1 MALRVVGSVPSPEL
15 ADVLAAWRLWQ
26 AAGNLSERT
35 IAERAGVMTKVCA
48 FTGCPP
54 LEVTPAAIISYLT
67 RPGLS
72 DCTRATYHA
81 SIRAYCTWLCRT
93 GQRADDPSLATPT
106 PKRPK
111 GVPRPVEQARVA
123 ATLAAISGRRGHK
136 RKATMM
142 ILLAAYAGLR
152 IHEIAKVKFSDF
164 DLGAGYLYVTG
175 KGSKPAA
182 LPLHPAIVEAL
193 QAFPQRDGYLFPSY
207 THPGQPIIPRA
218 VAQTL
223 KRAMAAAGF
232 DASAHQLRHTFGT
245 ALVRSGVDLRTTQTL
260 MRHES
265 LATTAIYI
273 EVTDETRQSAVRGL
287 AY

>member
-1 MALRVVGSVPSPEL
+1 MALHVVGSVPSPEL
-15 ADVLAAWRLWQ
+15 AEVLASWRLWQ
-26 AAGNLSERT
+26 QAGNLSDRT
-35 IAERAGVMTKVCA
+35 ITERAATVSKLLA
-48 FTGCPP
+48 FTGCGP
-54 LEVTPAAIISYLT
+54 LDVTPTAIISYLT
-67 RPGLS
+67 RPGINN
-72 DCTRATYHA
+72 TTKATYHA
-81 SIRAYCTWLCRT
+81 TIRAYCKYLLLT
-93 GQRADDPSLATPT
+93 GQRADDPSLGTPT

-111 GVPRPVEQARVA
+111 GVPRPVEQQRVA
-123 ATLAAISGRRGHK
+123 ATLDTISGRRGHK

-142 ILLAAYAGLR
+142 VVLAAYAGLR
-152 IHEIAKVKFSDF
+152 VHEIARCRRQDF
-164 DLGAGYLYVTG
+164 DIEAGMLYVTG
-175 KGSKPAA
+175 KGSKSAA

-193 QAFPQRDGYLFPSY
+193 QAFPPQDGYLFPSY

-265 LATTAIYI
+265 LATTAIYV
-273 EVTDETRQSAVRGL
+273 EVSDETRSAAIRGL
-287 AY
+287 QY